1 MFPSASGVHCIGV
14 SSGVFVSR
22 PLSPSHSI
30 SIHPE
35 PRLLAPP
42 GSPALAQGLGLH
54 VYPATLLLRPG
65 SPPHL
70 FPCSE
75 REQLAAPARV
85 VPCQA
90 LLLSGLLHRDPCR
103 LPADM
108 QDALLSLDV

>member
-1 MFPSASGVHCIGV
+1 M
-14 SSGVFVSR
+14 
-22 PLSPSHSI
+22 
-30 SIHPE
+30 
-35 PRLLAPP
+35 
-42 GSPALAQGLGLH
+42 
-54 VYPATLLLRPG
+54 YPTTLLLRPG

-70 FPCSE
+70 FPHSE
-75 REQLAAPARV
+75 REQLAAPACL